1 MRTKN
6 VRAISESLSVIGLGC
21 WAIGGS
27 LVWAD
32 SDDARSAATIR
43 RAIELGVNLFDVAP
57 VYGFGHA
64 ESVLGTVLRDTGQRK
79 NVLVATKCGL
89 VWDDTQRIT
98 RDLTPSSIA
107 REIDASLQRLRTD
120 YVDIYQLHWPD
131 PNVPLQ
137 ETLSELQRLQQAGK
151 IRYIG
156 LTNYSRPQALEA
168 LEMAPVAS
176 CQGLYNM
183 LERNP
188 ESYHSIPL
196 EYRTQ
201 DEILPLCEQHGL
213 AFFPY
218 SPLFQGLLTGAF
230 TRRTTFEP
238 GDVRS
243 QNPKLNGEQF
253 QRRVAAA
260 DELKQLATEC
270 GHPLSHLALAWLV
283 GNDAVT
289 SVICGAQTVDHIEQ
303 NAAAAAWDPGEEVLT
318 RAERILQR
326 HAVID

>member
-6 VRAISESLSVIGLGC
+6 VNALSESLSVIGLGC

-27 LVWAD
+27 RVWTD
-32 SDDARSAATIR
+32 SDDARSEATIR

-64 ESVLGTVLRDTGQRK
+64 ESLLGTVLRDTGQRK
-79 NVLVATKCGL
+79 NVLIATKCGL
-89 VWDDTQRIT
+89 VWDDAQRIT
-98 RDLTPSSIA
+98 RDLTPRSIG

-137 ETLSELQRLQQAGK
+137 ETLDELQRLRQAGK

-156 LTNYSRPQALEA
+156 LTNYSRPQTLEA
-168 LEMAPVAS
+168 LKLAPIVS

-188 ESYHSIPL
+188 QSYHSIPL

-230 TRRTTFEP
+230 NRRTTFNR

-260 DELKQLATEC
+260 DELKQLAAEC
-270 GHPLSHLALAWLV
+270 GRPLGHLALSWLIEK
-283 GNDAVT
+283 GAVT

-303 NAAAAAWDPGEEVLT
+303 NAAAAQWDPGEEVLT